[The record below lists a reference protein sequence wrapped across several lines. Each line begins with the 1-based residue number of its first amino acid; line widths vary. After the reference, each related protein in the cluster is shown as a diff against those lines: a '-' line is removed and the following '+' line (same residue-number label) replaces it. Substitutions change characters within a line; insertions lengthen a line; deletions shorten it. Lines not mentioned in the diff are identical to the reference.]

1 MEKFSYETNGY
12 NRSEVNKFVEE
23 VITQTEGI
31 ISKYKA
37 QKKEIENLRQELQ
50 RYRNMEVSLKDA
62 IIRAEEAGDNIKRM
76 AREESNMIVI
86 DAKHNANRIVN
97 EALLKAEK
105 IEVKAENIE
114 NNMRIFKRKLKLI
127 MEQQMA
133 VVEEIE
139 VLKLDMWAWVPLGR
153 IHSPLN

>member
-31 ISKYKA
+31 ISKCKW
-37 QKKEIENLRQELQ
+37 QKKEIESLRQELE

-76 AREESNMIVI
+76 AREESNMIIV
-86 DAKHNANRIVN
+86 DAKHNASRIVN

-105 IEVKAENIE
+105 IEVKAETVE
-114 NNMRIFKRKLKLI
+114 NNMKIFKRKLKLI

-139 VLKLDMWAWVPLGR
+139 ILKLDDE
-153 IHSPLN
+153 

>member
-31 ISKYKA
+31 ISKCKW
-37 QKKEIENLRQELQ
+37 QKKEIESLRQELE

-62 IIRAEEAGDNIKRM
+62 IIRAEEAGDNIKKM
-76 AREESNMIVI
+76 AREESNMIIV
-86 DAKHNANRIVN
+86 DAKHNASRIVN

-105 IEVKAENIE
+105 IEVKAETIE
-114 NNMRIFKRKLKLI
+114 NNMKIFKRKLKLI

-139 VLKLDMWAWVPLGR
+139 ILKLDDE
-153 IHSPLN
+153 